1 MAKSA
6 VEHSLEM
13 LGKSAQL
20 GIHASLENV
29 VELASEL
36 GNPHTKWVPIHVA
49 GTNGKTSTSRLI
61 DVLLRSHGQKVGLST
76 SPHLVAL
83 NERIIIDGEE
93 IDSDSFGEALSLTVD
108 AAERRFAGL
117 EVEKA
122 DQGNP
127 VQLPITEFEYLTAA
141 SFLAFAQKEV
151 DFGVV
156 EAGIGGRW
164 DATCVLEPAVSVVT
178 SVGLDHT
185 DLLGDTLEEIARD
198 KAHIIKPGCTAI
210 VGDGLDGLYDIFSE
224 RATKVGAN
232 LRAVREAGSESPVI
246 EELTTRYVVHD
257 VAVQP
262 NLSIF
267 TCLEVTTS
275 LGNYGVMTIPAP
287 SYQAKNIATAITAAE
302 AALGRRLDGETVRN
316 CLEKFQYPGRFEI
329 ISSSPLVV
337 FDGAHN
343 PQAMQQLADIVKQAD
358 IRPVIALGGFKDKD
372 FTDMIRILDS
382 VADAYIALAAPSPR
396 ALGPRDLIALL
407 KTSSRVQVLGDCASP
422 SVEALSEL
430 ADGRP
435 VIVTGSLSLYSLLK
449 SNVDYDRV

>member
-1 MAKSA
+1 MVKSA
-6 VEHSLEM
+6 VEHALKM
-13 LGKSAQL
+13 LGKSTQL
-20 GIHASLENV
+20 GIHASLENM

-76 SPHLVAL
+76 SPHLVSL

-93 IDSDSFGEALSLTVD
+93 IDNDSFGEALSLTVD
-108 AAERRFAGL
+108 AAERRFAGS
-117 EVEKA
+117 EVEKV
-122 DQGNP
+122 DQDDP

-141 SFLAFAQKEV
+141 ALLAFAQKEV

-164 DATCVLEPAVSVVT
+164 DATCILEPAVSVIT

-185 DLLGDTLEEIARD
+185 DLLGDTLEEIAWD

-210 VGDGLDGLYDIFSE
+210 IGDGLDGLYDIFSE

-232 LRAVREAGSESPVI
+232 LRAVREVGSESPVI

-257 VAVQP
+257 VVVKP
-262 NLSIF
+262 NLSTF
-267 TCLEVTTS
+267 TRLEVTTS

-287 SYQAKNIATAITAAE
+287 SYQAKNIATAITAVE
-302 AALGRRLDGETVRN
+302 AALGRRLDNEIVRN

-396 ALGPRDLIALL
+396 ALEPHELIALL
-407 KTSSRVQVLGDCASP
+407 KTSSHVQVLDDCASP